1 MSSMTSMS
9 KQTPKPAAPRRLSF
23 AQKLA
28 LAGGAGAA
36 ITGLAAQSADATPI
50 RSPTLPLS
58 PPATDGTIPW
68 DIDGDGTEDFRLR
81 NLYGIAASFGN
92 VGAAPSPARFVV
104 ASTVTESG
112 FAKLSTGFNVGAIMS
127 GFSFFPD
134 PEFNSMTRYG
144 TIGSAAAGNGWAL
157 GDIGFF
163 GFKFTI
169 GSDVHYGWGQI
180 DIHGV
185 TGGFVQGQ
193 GFTLTEAYY
202 ESDGGDSIVVGN
214 RGNTAVPEI
223 DPASAGSVLA
233 LVMGSLAML
242 ERRRMRRA
250 ADASATTVSA

>member
-1 MSSMTSMS
+1 MDIDFLVLLKPPYRLQLWATS
-9 KQTPKPAAPRRLSF
+9 
-23 AQKLA
+23 LA
-28 LAGGAGAA
+28 
-36 ITGLAAQSADATPI
+36 I
-50 RSPTLPLS
+50 S
-58 PPATDGTIPW
+58 PP
-68 DIDGDGTEDFRLR
+68 
-81 NLYGIAASFGN
+81 
-92 VGAAPSPARFVV
+92 
-104 ASTVTESG
+104 SG
-112 FAKLSTGFNVGAIMS
+112 
-127 GFSFFPD
+127 
-134 PEFNSMTRYG
+134 
-144 TIGSAAAGNGWAL
+144 GWSL

-169 GSDVHYGWGQI
+169 GSDVHYGWGTI
-180 DIHGV
+180 SIHGV

-250 ADASATTVSA
+250 AEASPTAASA